1 MALRFNRR
9 IRIAPGI
16 SLNLSKS
23 GIGAS
28 IGPRGAK
35 INVSSRGVYGNVGL
49 PGTGLAYREKLNKRG
64 RRSTQAGAPSPGKAL
79 EQQLKAGGSARG
91 RGVRDH

>member
-1 MALRFNRR
+1 MALRFRQR

-35 INVSSRGVYGNVGL
+35 VSVGVAAFMA
-49 PGTGLAYREKLNKRG
+49 TWSYRVP
-64 RRSTQAGAPSPGKAL
+64 A
-79 EQQLKAGGSARG
+79 
-91 RGVRDH
+91 

>member
-1 MALRFNRR
+1 MALRFRRR

-28 IGPRGAK
+28 IGPLGAK
-35 INVSSRGVYGNVGL
+35 ISVGSRGVYANLGL
-49 PGTGLAYREKLNKRG
+49 PGTGLAYREKLNERG
-64 RRSTQAGAPSPGKAL
+64 GRGANSARAGAPLREST
-79 EQQLKAGGSARG
+79 
-91 RGVRDH
+91 

>member
-35 INVSSRGVYGNVGL
+35 INISSRGVYGNVGL
-49 PGTGLAYREKLNKRG
+49 PVDIMPVSLLPL
-64 RRSTQAGAPSPGKAL
+64 SSVL
-79 EQQLKAGGSARG
+79 
-91 RGVRDH
+91 